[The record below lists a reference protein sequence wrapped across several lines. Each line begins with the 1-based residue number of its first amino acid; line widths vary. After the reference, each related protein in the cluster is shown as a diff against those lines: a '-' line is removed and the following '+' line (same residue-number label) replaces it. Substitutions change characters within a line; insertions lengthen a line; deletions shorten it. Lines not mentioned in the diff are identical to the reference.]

1 MSFVAPFVRLALIP
15 LAAVA
20 AAVVWKAQRI
30 RARHRRFAAAP
41 SLASPASLPLFE
53 AQRALYHGTAFQDG
67 TALLIRVWRD
77 PCVCDV
83 TCTAEALFLF
93 REQREATLAIPLDA
107 VDEVALH
114 RAHAVLAGKDLPMLR
129 LRWTRGG
136 ENLVT
141 NLSLRGGMSSLE
153 GLRRIIHLRQGNVE
167 AQLRPLLEK
176 QP

>member
-1 MSFVAPFVRLALIP
+1 MSLMAPLVCLALIP

-30 RARHRRFAAAP
+30 KARHRRFAAAP
-41 SLASPASLPLFE
+41 SPASAASVPLFE
-53 AQRALYHGTAFQDG
+53 AQRALYHGTGFQDG
-67 TALLIRVWRD
+67 TALLIRAWRD

-83 TCTAEALFLF
+83 TCTAEALFLV
-93 REQREATLAIPLDA
+93 RQQREAMLAIPLDA
-107 VDEVALH
+107 VDEAALH
-114 RAHAVLAGKDLPMLR
+114 RSHARLAGKDLPMLR

-136 ENLVT
+136 EKLVT

-153 GLRRIIHLRQGNVE
+153 VLRRIIHLRQGNVE
-167 AQLRPLLEK
+167 AQLRPLIER